1 MRLLPLLFDP
11 RGVIDRR
18 AFWSG
23 LIQLTIVSLAVCAGL
38 SLVDGEVAWAALP
51 AIGEAFVTTLI
62 AGHAHGPGLSEVSL
76 MAGIFLVAARLYAT
90 ACLMLKRSR
99 GAGRGSGALIAFGLT
114 VLLVHVL
121 MGLWAYDLFP
131 EGMAVIVPL
140 AVDAMAGALISAV
153 FVIWIGALPSRAGSP
168 PVRSSVRMDPQV
180 KPAS

>member
-23 LIQLTIVSLAVCAGL
+23 LIQLTIVSLAVYAGL
-38 SLVDGEVAWAALP
+38 TLVDGTVAWAALP
-51 AIGEAFVTTLI
+51 AVGEAFITGLI
-62 AGHAHGPGLSEVSL
+62 AGHAHGAGLPEVSL

-90 ACLMLKRSR
+90 ACLVLKRSR
-99 GAGRGSGALIAFGLT
+99 GAGAGSGVAIAFGLA
-114 VLLVHVL
+114 VLLVHVV

-140 AVDAMAGALISAV
+140 VLDAMAGALIGAGFMV
-153 FVIWIGALPSRAGSP
+153 WIGAQPARATT
-168 PVRSSVRMDPQV
+168 
-180 KPAS
+180 PAAARGTVPCAG